1 MDPGYATRPGVV
13 GSPSDAA
20 LILVL
25 ADPAH
30 TRGTGGCTLCPYM
43 DVPGFATPQRVV
55 LQQVRGRFDDK
66 TTMSSGKY
74 HAAYANDAWS
84 IGTHVTLNA
93 GIRWEQQRLVGNTD
107 FHSFVNM
114 WSPRFGIIVDP
125 KGDRKSKIYANFG
138 RYAYVLPLDAAIRSL
153 STESDFL
160 NPFFAPASTS
170 VGCPAGPRG
179 TVRRYHWKWRS
190 GLCELLCSRWC
201 APSKQ
206 CH

>member
-13 GSPSDAA
+13 GSPSDSA

-30 TRGTGGCTLCPYM
+30 TRGTAACTLCPYM

-55 LQQVRGRFDDK
+55 LQQVRGRFDSK
-66 TTMSSGKY
+66 VTRSSGKY

-160 NPFFAPASTS
+160 NPFFAPASTT
-170 VGCPAGPRG
+170 VGCPAG
-179 TVRRYHWKWRS
+179 
-190 GLCELLCSRWC
+190 L
-201 APSKQ
+201 
-206 CH
+206 